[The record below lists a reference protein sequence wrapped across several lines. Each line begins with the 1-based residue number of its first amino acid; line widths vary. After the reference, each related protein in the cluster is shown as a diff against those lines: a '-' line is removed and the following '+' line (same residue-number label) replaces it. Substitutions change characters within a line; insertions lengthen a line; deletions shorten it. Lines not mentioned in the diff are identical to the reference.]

1 MKIFRSKLIAYGL
14 MVVFAAVAAPII
26 VEATCP
32 QVMVECPGGKV
43 KSCSGTSDGQGHCV
57 YSESCM
63 GCGAAEEMENQ

>member
-1 MKIFRSKLIAYGL
+1 MKNFRSKVIAYGL
-14 MVVFAAVAAPII
+14 MVVFAAALAPVI

-32 QVMVECPGGKV
+32 QILVECPGGKV

-63 GCGAAEEMENQ
+63 SCGGGEEIQY